1 MDARGASQRHGGG
14 EDVAG
19 VHLDRE
25 IRSTSCFSASGSV
38 RSYLS
43 SRATM
48 PVSFGSGPLSRR
60 GVQHNVT
67 TNNGSIRASARTR
80 TSTGHGTKEAEI

>member
-19 VHLDRE
+19 VHLDPQPHASRP
-25 IRSTSCFSASGSV
+25 SGSV

>member
-19 VHLDRE
+19 VHLDHQPH
-25 IRSTSCFSASGSV
+25 ASRPSGPV

-80 TSTGHGTKEAEI
+80 TSIGHGTKEAEI

>member
-25 IRSTSCFSASGSV
+25 IRYTQLYELSLFE
-38 RSYLS
+38 SYHACVVWFWS
-43 SRATM
+43 
-48 PVSFGSGPLSRR
+48 LSRR
-60 GVQHNVT
+60 GVQHNVS

-80 TSTGHGTKEAEI
+80 TSIGHGTKEAEI